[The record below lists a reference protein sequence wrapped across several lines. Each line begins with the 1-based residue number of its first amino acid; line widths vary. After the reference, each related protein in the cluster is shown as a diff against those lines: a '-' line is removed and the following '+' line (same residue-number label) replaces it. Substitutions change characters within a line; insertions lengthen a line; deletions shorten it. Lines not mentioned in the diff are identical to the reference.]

1 MEDLMLGSKQTI
13 PFWQQKRRLLTLE
26 RALAP
31 DRKDS
36 SSSAITA
43 QAIARARARDRIA
56 AESKNKARFSEH

>member
-43 QAIARARARDRIA
+43 QAIARARVRDRMA
-56 AESKNKARFSEH
+56 AGSKKKARFSEH

>member
-1 MEDLMLGSKQTI
+1 MLGSKQTI

-36 SSSAITA
+36 SSSSAITA
-43 QAIARARARDRIA
+43 QAIARARARDRMA
-56 AESKNKARFSEH
+56 AGSKKKARFSEH